1 MHKCKDAKRPGPL
14 RFELFK
20 EIYKFLSLN
29 LRNILISPLAGEK
42 RFLGEF
48 CELRNFREG
57 YDLKYS
63 CPAQHETVLEPSPAF
78 VMLTGVRKRLLPLT
92 KREGCDSVISS
103 DFKSKIS
110 ITNENNLSCKELSA
124 LVPQYLSNFSD
135 TVFSR
140 FTSYF
145 SRKRT
150 AFTLAE
156 VLITLGIIGIVAVIT
171 LPSLI
176 SSTKGRQYKVAREKA
191 LTSIGN
197 ASKTLAI
204 QGRLNEAEDTND
216 FVNNV
221 LSSQLKIAK
230 VCDNKHLKDCGI
242 SEKIKTPKGE
252 TIDMPIY
259 AHKTGQDGTEGAI
272 NNVVGKKWDGRGI
285 VTADG
290 FSYNLFYY
298 PKCYGSRITDEVYFI
313 YYAHY
318 ACVNAIYDM
327 NGLRKPNQ
335 VGKDI
340 GVVTVFYPN
349 ETVQAVAPIAGE
361 ISESRINF
369 YNSQKMCS
377 EKKQR
382 LPNLEEGVSISLN
395 SYLWH
400 NRRYPE
406 SYWTTFP
413 THSYGS
419 FRYQIVLPYTTT
431 LYQRGPSE
439 SGADYALCVE

>member
-1 MHKCKDAKRPGPL
+1 MSRGKDAKRHSLL
-14 RFELFK
+14 RFELFRK
-20 EIYKFLSLN
+20 IDKFLSLN
-29 LRNILISPLAGEK
+29 FRNFLISPLEGEK
-42 RFLGEF
+42 KFLSEF

-57 YDLKYS
+57 YNLK
-63 CPAQHETVLEPSPAF
+63 
-78 VMLTGVRKRLLPLT
+78 
-92 KREGCDSVISS
+92 
-103 DFKSKIS
+103 
-110 ITNENNLSCKELSA
+110 LSCRN
-124 LVPQYLSNFSD
+124 SNSD
-135 TVFSR
+135 LPKQLRCIPLNKLMMLGRKLNLFFETVFSR
-140 FTSYF
+140 FTSHF

-171 LPSLI
+171 LPALI

-221 LSSQLKIAK
+221 LSSQLKITK

-259 AHKTGQDGTEGAI
+259 AHKTGQAGTEGAI
-272 NNVVGKKWDGRGI
+272 NNVVGEKWDGRGI

-377 EKKQR
+377 KKKQR